1 MNDLFDVNLDE
12 LSNETEKVDS
22 GFGELEP
29 GVYDMVI
36 NNIYLDETNSG
47 AVFVAMYLTDT
58 KSNKKLN
65 LNRFSVERMIKNK
78 EGSTKMKNGR
88 YFTGVIFL
96 NKIAQMA
103 NKNINQLKPVE
114 LNVEI
119 FGENKKVK
127 VFKELVNTKITIGI
141 RDIVSEW
148 NDKVF
153 VNKEIVNILNPSEKD
168 KIEKLAKRIAK
179 SPVKDTIK
187 QKAPKEDFTV
197 KENEELPF

>member
-1 MNDLFDVNLDE
+1 MNDIFDVNLDE

-47 AVFVAMYLTDT
+47 AVFTAIYLTDT

-96 NKIAQMA
+96 NKIAQMV

-114 LNVEI
+114 LNVEYLEKI
-119 FGENKKVK
+119 KKLK
-127 VFKELVNTKITIGI
+127 YLKNL
-141 RDIVSEW
+141 
-148 NDKVF
+148 
-153 VNKEIVNILNPSEKD
+153 
-168 KIEKLAKRIAK
+168 
-179 SPVKDTIK
+179 
-187 QKAPKEDFTV
+187 
-197 KENEELPF
+197 

>member
-47 AVFVAMYLTDT
+47 AVFIALYLTDT

-119 FGENKKVK
+119 FGENKQVK